1 MTEARTVRVEKKLSL
16 TMVVVVAVM
25 TMEKEFYVARDVW
38 QVTILMLNLSKLFY

>member
-16 TMVVVVAVM
+16 TMMVVAVM

-38 QVTILMLNLSKLFY
+38 QVTILILNLSKLFC